1 MRGETPIMFEEIF
14 SMKTSEIRRGFLE
27 FFQERGHTIV
37 KSSSLIPQDD
47 PTLLFTNAGMVQFKR
62 SFLGEERRPYVR
74 ATTSQKCMRAGGKHN
89 DLENVGRTARHHTFF
104 EMLGNFSF
112 GDYFKKDAVE
122 FAWIFLTEFL
132 GLPKDKLYAT
142 VHEGD
147 EAMQLG
153 PDQEAIDHWAR
164 YLPGDRI
171 LTFSTKDNFW
181 SMGDTGPCGP
191 CSEILIDQ
199 GEAIGCHGPDCK
211 PGCDCDRYL
220 ELWNLVFMQFN
231 RRDDGI
237 LEPLPKPSIDTGM
250 GLERTAAVLQK
261 VSSNYDIDLFSPLK
275 TKIAELSGYA
285 YGAEP
290 EKDVSVRVI
299 CDHGRAAA
307 FLISDGGLP
316 SNEGRGYVLRRVIRR
331 ALRHGRYLGLDRP
344 FLHEVAVSVMESM
357 QDAYP
362 ELLEDRSFIT
372 RVIRHEEERFNDTL
386 DHGLRLLQAEIKR
399 LRESGAQVIPGALI
413 FKLYDTYGFPID
425 IITDTARSLAM
436 GVDEAGF
443 TELMDK
449 QREQSRLY
457 WKGSGEREISE
468 TYRQFAARG
477 IETEFVGYDR
487 LAAEA
492 VVVAVVRDGEAVD
505 EAEDGAE
512 IEVITS
518 ETPFYGESGGQVGDR
533 GEIAWASGKIGV
545 TDTHKLPGDIFV
557 HRGKVEGGK
566 LRVGERVQLKVD
578 EALRRDTALHHTAT
592 HILHAVLRRVLGDHV
607 KQAGSRVAP
616 DRFRFDFT
624 HFAAVTP
631 EETAEIERLV
641 NEEIRNNRPLAVHEM
656 NIEDA
661 LKTGA
666 MALFE
671 EKYGDR
677 VRLVEIEGLS
687 KELCGGTHT
696 RRTGDLGLFTI
707 AQEAG
712 IAAGVRRIEALAGRH
727 ALDYAMAQQNAL
739 LQAAALLKAGSAEVV
754 ERVEKLLAQQKQLE
768 KELETLKASLVSRR
782 SADML
787 ESAETIGGAKVLI
800 TRVETD
806 DPKALRELNDR
817 FKDRMKSGVAVLGAV
832 HGGKAFLLVGVTRDL
847 AARIHAGNLITE
859 IVKEVGGS
867 GGGRPDMAQ
876 AGGNRPEGLDAA
888 LGLARKLLKEKL
900 GD

>member
-1 MRGETPIMFEEIF
+1 
-14 SMKTSEIRRGFLE
+14 MKASEIRKGFLE
-27 FFQERGHTIV
+27 FFQERGHAIV

-47 PTLLFTNAGMVQFKR
+47 PSLLFTNAGMVQFKR
-62 SFLGEERRPYVR
+62 AFLGEERRPYVR

-122 FAWIFLTEFL
+122 FAWAFLTEFL

-147 EAMQLG
+147 PGMRLG
-153 PDQEAIDHWAR
+153 PDEEAIGHWAR
-164 YLPGDRI
+164 YLPGGRI
-171 LTFSTKDNFW
+171 LTFPTKDNFW
-181 SMGDTGPCGP
+181 AMGDTGPCGP

-199 GEAIGCHGPDCK
+199 GEELGCGGPDCK

-231 RRDDGI
+231 RRDDGV

-261 VSSNYDIDLFSPLK
+261 VPSNYDIDLFAPLR
-275 TKIAELSGYA
+275 TKIAELSGYG
-285 YGAEP
+285 YGTDP

-299 CDHGRAAA
+299 SDHGRAAA

-357 QDAYP
+357 QDAFP
-362 ELLEDRSFIT
+362 ELLENKSFIT
-372 RVIRHEEERFNDTL
+372 RVIHHEEERFNETL
-386 DHGLRLLQAEIKR
+386 DYGLRLLQGEIKR
-399 LRESGAQVIPGALI
+399 LRDDGAQIIPGALI

-436 GVDEAGF
+436 GVDETGF
-443 TELMDK
+443 TELMDR

-468 TYRQFAARG
+468 AYRQLATRGVKTRFA
-477 IETEFVGYDR
+477 GYEGLTAESVV
-487 LAAEA
+487 LAM
-492 VVVAVVRDGEAVD
+492 VRDGEPVN
-505 EAEDGAE
+505 EAEEGSSVE
-512 IEVITS
+512 IVTA
-518 ETPFYGESGGQVGDR
+518 ETPFYGEAGGQVGDK
-533 GEIAWASGKIGV
+533 GEIAWPSGKVLV
-545 TDTHKLPGDIFV
+545 TDTHKLPGDIYV
-557 HRGKVEGGK
+557 HAGKVERGK
-566 LRVGERVQLKVD
+566 LRVGDAVQLKVD
-578 EALRRDTALHHTAT
+578 ETLRRDTALHHTAT
-592 HILHAVLRRVLGDHV
+592 HILHAVLRKVLGDHV

-616 DRFRFDFT
+616 DRFRFDFS

-641 NEEIRNNRPLAVHEM
+641 NEEIRNNRGLEVHEM
-656 NIEDA
+656 DIEDA
-661 LKTGA
+661 MKTGA

-677 VRLVEIEGLS
+677 VRLVEIAGLS

-707 AQEAG
+707 AQETG
-712 IAAGVRRIEALAGRH
+712 VAAGVRRIEALVGSH
-727 ALDYAMAQQNAL
+727 ALDYLMEQQKAL
-739 LQAAALLKAGSAEVV
+739 LQTAALLKSSPAEVV

-768 KELETLKASLVSRR
+768 RELEAHKASLVSRR
-782 SADML
+782 SADMIEDAVIL
-787 ESAETIGGAKVLI
+787 GDAKVLI

-806 DPKALRELNDR
+806 DPKALRALNDQ
-817 FKDRMKSGVAVLGAV
+817 FKERMKKGVAVLGAV
-832 HGGKAFLLVGVTRDL
+832 HGGKAFLLVGVTPDL
-847 AARIHAGNLITE
+847 TGRVHAGNLIKE

-876 AGGNRPEGLDAA
+876 AGGNRPEGLDEAFK
-888 LGLARKLLKEKL
+888 LARKLLAEKL
-900 GD
+900 GC

>member
-1 MRGETPIMFEEIF
+1 
-14 SMKTSEIRRGFLE
+14 MKASEIRKGFLE

-47 PTLLFTNAGMVQFKR
+47 PSLLFTNAGMVQFKR
-62 SFLGEERRPYVR
+62 AFLGEERRPYVR

-147 EAMQLG
+147 QGMRLG
-153 PDQEAIDHWAR
+153 PDEEAIGHWAR
-164 YLPGDRI
+164 HLPSDRI
-171 LTFSTKDNFW
+171 LTFPTKDNFW
-181 SMGDTGPCGP
+181 AMGDTGPCGP

-199 GEAIGCHGPDCK
+199 GEGLGCGGPDCK

-261 VSSNYDIDLFSPLK
+261 VPSNYDIDLFAPLR
-275 TKIAELSGYA
+275 TKITELSGYG
-285 YGAEP
+285 YGTDS

-299 CDHGRAAA
+299 SDHGRAAA
-307 FLISDGGLP
+307 FLISDGGMP

-357 QDAYP
+357 QDAFP
-362 ELLEDRSFIT
+362 ELLENKSFIT
-372 RVIRHEEERFNDTL
+372 RVIHHEEERFNETL
-386 DHGLRLLQAEIKR
+386 DYGLRLLQGEIKR
-399 LRESGAQVIPGALI
+399 LRDDGAQTIPGALI

-436 GVDEAGF
+436 GVDETGF

-457 WKGSGEREISE
+457 WKGSGEREISDA
-468 TYRQFAARG
+468 YRQLATRG
-477 IETEFVGYDR
+477 IGTKFVGYEGVTAESVV
-487 LAAEA
+487 LAM
-492 VVVAVVRDGEAVD
+492 VRDGELLD
-505 EAEDGAE
+505 EAEEGSPVE
-512 IEVITS
+512 IVTA
-518 ETPFYGESGGQVGDR
+518 ETPFYGEAGGQVGDK
-533 GEIAWASGKIGV
+533 GEIAWPSGKVSV
-545 TDTHKLPGDIFV
+545 TDTHKLPGDIYV
-557 HRGKVEGGK
+557 HIGKVDRGK
-566 LRVGERVQLKVD
+566 LRVGDTVQLKVD
-578 EALRRDTALHHTAT
+578 ETLRRDTELHHTAT
-592 HILHAVLRRVLGDHV
+592 HILHAVLRKVLGDHV

-616 DRFRFDFT
+616 DRFRFDFS

-641 NEEIRNNRPLAVHEM
+641 NEEIRNNRGLEVHEM
-656 NIEDA
+656 GIEDA

-677 VRLVEIEGLS
+677 VRLVEITGLS

-696 RRTGDLGLFTI
+696 RRTGDLGLFAI
-707 AQEAG
+707 AQETSV
-712 IAAGVRRIEALAGRH
+712 AAGVRRIEALAGRH
-727 ALDYAMAQQNAL
+727 ALKYLMEQQNAL
-739 LQAAALLKAGSAEVV
+739 LQTAALLKAGPAEVV
-754 ERVEKLLAQQKQLE
+754 ERVEKLLAQQKLLE
-768 KELETLKASLVSRR
+768 KELEALKASLVSRR
-782 SADML
+782 SSDML
-787 ESAETIGGAKVLI
+787 EGAETIGDAKVLI

-806 DPKALRELNDR
+806 DPKALRELNDQ
-817 FKDRMKSGVAVLGAV
+817 FKERMKKGVAVLGAV
-832 HGGKAFLLVGVTRDL
+832 HGGKAFLLVGVTQDL
-847 AARIHAGNLITE
+847 TGRVHAGNLIKE

-867 GGGRPDMAQ
+867 GGGRTDMAQ
-876 AGGNRPEGLDAA
+876 AGGNRPEGLDEAFK
-888 LGLARKLLKEKL
+888 LARKLLTEKL
-900 GD
+900 GS